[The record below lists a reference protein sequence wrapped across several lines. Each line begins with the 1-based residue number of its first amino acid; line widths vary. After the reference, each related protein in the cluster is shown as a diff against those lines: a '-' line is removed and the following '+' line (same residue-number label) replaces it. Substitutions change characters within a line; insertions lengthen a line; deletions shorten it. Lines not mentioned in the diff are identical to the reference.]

1 MMVPAS
7 SAWPDRR
14 VLLLEDNAETA
25 RAIRVHLER
34 EAFVLDAATSLAD
47 ARLLIDDRP
56 YACVI
61 IDRRLPDGD
70 GLALLA
76 GLADGPARPAA
87 LVLTARG
94 ALGDRLEGLR
104 AGADDYLLKPFAMAE
119 LVERLNALLR
129 RPHHAAPK
137 LVTAGDLSFDPVRKH
152 LFISGRPVLVPRR
165 ELAILTLLMRRPGM
179 VSLHEDLIGG
189 IYGIDTQIESNAIEA
204 HVSRLRARLR
214 AHGSATAIR
223 RLRGVGY
230 LLEART
236 QPTSRTD

>member
-1 MMVPAS
+1 MMLSTS

-14 VLLLEDNAETA
+14 VLLLEDNADTA

-34 EAFVLDAATSLAD
+34 EAFVVDAAASLAD

-56 YACVI
+56 YGCVI

-70 GLALLA
+70 GMALLA
-76 GLADGPARPAA
+76 GLPASAARPPA
-87 LVLTARG
+87 LMLTARG
-94 ALGDRLEGLR
+94 TLADRLEGLR
-104 AGADDYLLKPFAMAE
+104 AGADDYLPKPFAMAE

-137 LVTAGDLSFDPVRKH
+137 LITAGDLSFDPVRKH

-214 AHGSATAIR
+214 AHGSAAFIR
-223 RLRGVGY
+223 RVRGVGY